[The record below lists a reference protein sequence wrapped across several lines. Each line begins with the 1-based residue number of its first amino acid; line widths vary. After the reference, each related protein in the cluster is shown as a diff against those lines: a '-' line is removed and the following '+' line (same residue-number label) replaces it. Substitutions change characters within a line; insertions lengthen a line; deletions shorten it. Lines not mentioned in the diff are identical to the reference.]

1 MKSLPKASRPSL
13 QYIGPSAVCAEIGV
27 WAGDFSNHILH
38 FCNPAKLHLVDPWI
52 SQYPKSGRW
61 YSGPQ
66 AGLDNKFEQVSSSF
80 ANDDRVVIHREF
92 SSKVQF
98 EKDYFDW
105 VYIDGDHT
113 YEVVKQDLSKY
124 YSLIKTG
131 GFLCGHDYGPTGTDT
146 NGGPQ
151 RAVDEFVKERGLSL
165 LVKGHAREFVIKKG
179 I

>member
-1 MKSLPKASRPSL
+1 MKWQPKGKRPSL
-13 QYIGPSAVCAEIGV
+13 NYIYPSSVCAEIGV
-27 WAGDFSNHILH
+27 WEGDFSNQILH
-38 FCNPAKLHLVDPWI
+38 FGNPAKLHLIDPWI

-66 AGLDNKFEQVSSSF
+66 AGLDNKFEEVSSSF
-80 ANDDRVVIHREF
+80 ANDERVVIHREF

-113 YEVVKQDLSKY
+113 YKVVKADLCKY

-131 GFLCGHDYGPTGTDT
+131 GFLCGHDYGPSGKDT
-146 NGGPQ
+146 NGGPR
-151 RAVDEFVKERGLSL
+151 RAVDEFCEERNLSL
-165 LVKGHAREFVIKKG
+165 LLKGDCREFVIKKK
-179 I
+179 